1 MPGDRM
7 TRTAELDPAAV
18 RVVEDYLAEL
28 AERMPA
34 HAPLTPDMVAELRD
48 HLVDTTVALI
58 PDSPSPVAAARGAV
72 ADFGDVETV
81 AGAMQPE
88 LAERKARRIGI
99 ALFATG
105 PLVGGCWLAAVF
117 LSMNAASAW
126 RWLPILVAPVLLIGA
141 PASVL
146 TVASSGRMS
155 RRLSPCTALAGRAVT
170 VAGAAAAVGDLILL
184 AGSAVLLVLPGPLPA
199 PLPLALAVGA
209 SVARLA
215 FVARAMRRL
224 ELRGPLRPP
233 TVA

>member
-1 MPGDRM
+1 RVATHEGGSPQGPSRRPSSRHPRKRRSARIRDPRRAEGQQRRTVRPAVRHHLPGVVPVGAGWPHRRSVDAGRRAPSTSNLRAHRGRPPGARPASGVVAGVRDRGVGRSPAGGAMPGDRM

-105 PLVGGCWLAAVF
+105 PLG
-117 LSMNAASAW
+117 
-126 RWLPILVAPVLLIGA
+126 
-141 PASVL
+141 
-146 TVASSGRMS
+146 
-155 RRLSPCTALAGRAVT
+155 
-170 VAGAAAAVGDLILL
+170 
-184 AGSAVLLVLPGPLPA
+184 
-199 PLPLALAVGA
+199 
-209 SVARLA
+209 
-215 FVARAMRRL
+215 
-224 ELRGPLRPP
+224 
-233 TVA
+233 

>member
-1 MPGDRM
+1 GAGWPHRRSVDAGRRAPSTSNLRAHRGRPPGARPPSGVVAGVRDRGVGRSPAGGDMPGDRM

-34 HAPLTPDMVAELRD
+34 HAPLTPDMVAALRD
-48 HLVDTTVALI
+48 HLVDTTVPLI

-117 LSMNAASAW
+117 LSMSAASAW

-170 VAGAAAAVGDLILL
+170 VAGAA
-184 AGSAVLLVLPGPLPA
+184 
-199 PLPLALAVGA
+199 
-209 SVARLA
+209 
-215 FVARAMRRL
+215 
-224 ELRGPLRPP
+224 
-233 TVA
+233 